1 LSSATGMGA
10 GAARTR
16 AALLAAPALVVFLAF
31 WLLPMARLALFAG
44 QGPSGIEAYWAVLA
58 HPQYRASLISTIL
71 LSGLV
76 TLATLAIGGITG
88 VFLSRH
94 HFPGHGLLAGMLT
107 LPLAFPGVV
116 VGFMVILLAGR
127 QGVIGQL
134 AAILG
139 AGRPVFA
146 YSMTGL
152 FLGYLYFSIP
162 RVLLTVMGAAEK
174 LDPALEE
181 AARSLGASPLAILKD
196 VVIPALSPAL
206 IGAGALCFATA
217 MGAFG
222 TAFTLATRIS
232 VLPMTIYTEF
242 TLFAD
247 MPIAAAMSLM
257 LGAVTWAI
265 LALARQ
271 ATGAGV
277 AAAA

>member
-1 LSSATGMGA
+1 MSRTNVGGKQGA
-10 GAARTR
+10 LAI
-16 AALLAAPALVVFLAF
+16 LLAAPAVTVFSAF

-44 QGPSGIEAYWAVLA
+44 NGSTGWSAYFAVLT
-58 HPQYRASLISTIL
+58 HPQYLSSLIATVL
-71 LSGLV
+71 LSIAV
-76 TLATLAIGGITG
+76 TTTTLAIGGLTG
-88 VFLSRH
+88 FFLSRH
-94 HFPGHGLLAGMLT
+94 DFIGRGTLVGMLT

-127 QGVIGQL
+127 QGLIGLL
-134 AAILG
+134 AQALG
-139 AGRPVFA
+139 AGKPVFA
-146 YSMTGL
+146 YSMGGL

-162 RVLLTVMGAAEK
+162 RVLLTVMAATEK

-181 AARSLGASPLAILKD
+181 AARSLGASPARVLRDVLLPGLK
-196 VVIPALSPAL
+196 PAL
-206 IGAGALCFATA
+206 IGAGALCFATS

-247 MPIAAAMSLM
+247 MASAAAMSLV
-257 LGAVTWAI
+257 LGAVTWA
-265 LALARQ
+265 ALAVARN
-271 ATGAGV
+271 ATGASV

>member
-1 LSSATGMGA
+1 M
-10 GAARTR
+10 
-16 AALLAAPALVVFLAF
+16 LVVLAMPAVAIFTAF

-44 QGPSGIEAYWAVLA
+44 TGPTGWNAYLAVLT
-58 HPQYRASLISTIL
+58 HPQYLASLVSTIL
-71 LSGLV
+71 LSMAV
-76 TLATLAIGGITG
+76 TGATLIIGGITG

-94 HFPGHGLLAGMLT
+94 DFRGRDLLVGMLT
-107 LPLAFPGVV
+107 LPMAFPGVV
-116 VGFMVILLAGR
+116 VGFMVILMAGR
-127 QGVIGQL
+127 QGLIGLIAQT
-134 AAILG
+134 IG
-139 AGRPVFA
+139 AGKPVFA
-146 YSMTGL
+146 YSMGGL

-162 RVLLTVMGAAEK
+162 RVLLTIMAAAEK

-181 AARSLGASPLAILKD
+181 AARSLGASPARVIRD
-196 VVIPALSPAL
+196 VLLPGLRPAL
-206 IGAGALCFATA
+206 IGAGALCFATS

-247 MPIAAAMSLM
+247 MATAAALSLV
-257 LGAVTWAI
+257 LGVVTWAV
-265 LALARQ
+265 LALARN